1 LAESDSDEARKKW
14 SEGNQLPM
22 KVPTFQ
28 NEVVYITLDS
38 PCTGRII
45 VNTEF
50 AVEKKNETKQ
60 PFKMNQDSAECL
72 NTKNNS
78 FNKIQP
84 LMIKTIGTQKVLR
97 KKKNKKCGFDSLK
110 KIICWFLMEQPG
122 YFFRKFEKQVRY
134 LQEITRYRNKLKKLR
149 LAHLMEF
156 WDKETVEFKRE
167 LKSKKCIE
175 DKMFCR
181 QFSFVRKALV

>member
-60 PFKMNQDSAECL
+60 PFKMN
-72 NTKNNS
+72 
-78 FNKIQP
+78 
-84 LMIKTIGTQKVLR
+84 
-97 KKKNKKCGFDSLK
+97 
-110 KIICWFLMEQPG
+110 
-122 YFFRKFEKQVRY
+122 
-134 LQEITRYRNKLKKLR
+134 
-149 LAHLMEF
+149 
-156 WDKETVEFKRE
+156 
-167 LKSKKCIE
+167 
-175 DKMFCR
+175 
-181 QFSFVRKALV
+181 